1 MPRRKRVVVS
11 EEELVYGPEPIWD
24 DVEIT
29 DDNYTSLMVSALNWY
44 NVVPSSA
51 TKKAWLVEL
60 AEDLGFTKSQI
71 RSIPE
76 AYLNSIA
83 ACARIDSR
91 GVDVRHDYKTD
102 LEKLVNRFEKTDK
115 EEPKQILKVD
125 TTIGEVIG
133 PLEDVLQDV
142 LHGKTKWV
150 IPELAHPLNGVQTK
164 DVMKIFKD
172 MKVEFELANSG
183 DEDFSEAYPQGK
195 RVLNRAIKCVDEI
208 LAKLDQTLTVTKV
221 RKPRKPRKKKFVPA
235 SKHVAKLNF
244 KATHVDG
251 DFALKSISPEKIIGA
266 KALIVFNTKTRQF
279 QFYLEDVKGVGLQ
292 CKGSTLSNFS
302 EAGSTGKTVRKPAE
316 IMPKVLTGT
325 YNKALKTY
333 HDIKAVDK
341 PLTGR
346 INKDCILVRGF

>member
-1 MPRRKRVVVS
+1 MPRRKRVIVS
-11 EEELVYGPEPIWD
+11 QEELVYGPEPIWD

-29 DDNYTSLMVSALNWY
+29 DENYTSLMVAALNWY
-44 NVVPSSA
+44 NVVPSTS
-51 TKKAWLVEL
+51 TKKAWVVEL

-76 AYLNSIA
+76 AYLVGIA

-91 GVDVRHDYKTD
+91 GVDVRYDYKS
-102 LEKLVNRFEKTDK
+102 KLAELVDRFEKTEK
-115 EEPKQILKVD
+115 EETKQYQKVD

-133 PLEDVLQDV
+133 PLEDVLQSV
-142 LHGKTKWV
+142 LRGKAKWV
-150 IPELAHPLNGVQTK
+150 VPSLAKPLNGVQTK
-164 DVMKIFKD
+164 EVVNTFKQI
-172 MKVEFELANSG
+172 KSELELANSG

-195 RVLNRAIKCVDEI
+195 RVINRAIKCVDEI
-208 LAKLDQTLTVTKV
+208 IVKVEQNLSVTKAK
-221 RKPRKPRKKKFVPA
+221 KPRKPRKKKFVPA

-244 KATHVDG
+244 KTAHVDG

-266 KALIVFNTKTRQF
+266 KALIVFNTKLRQF

-302 EAGSTGKTVRKPAE
+302 EVGSTGKTVRKPVE

-325 YNKALKTY
+325 YNKALKIY
-333 HDIKAVDK
+333 NDIKAVDK
-341 PLTGR
+341 PLSGR
-346 INKDCILVRGF
+346 INKDCVLVRAF